1 MNNKAI
7 LNKVKELLGME
18 VKLEQ
23 RKLEDGVTVIEA
35 DAFEPDNEVMIVT
48 EDEQMIP
55 LPVGEYVMEGGEQV
69 LVVTEE
75 GLISEIKAKEEEVE
89 EEVVEEE
96 AKEEEKEEEMAE
108 ESRPIKKTVESIVKE
123 TFFTEIENLKK
134 ENAELKAKLE
144 TLSSDENTNE
154 EVEETTEEVTEEP
167 QDAVDV
173 ESIKAELMDSIK
185 AELTAKESELAEMK
199 KELDKAKASREPLEA
214 KEDVVN
220 PEAKTEKVD
229 ELGAAILNILKS
241 SYK

>member
-1 MNNKAI
+1 MNNRTI

-35 DAFEPDNEVMIVT
+35 DEFAPDNEVMIVT

-75 GLISEIKAKEEEVE
+75 GLISEIKTKEEEVE

-96 AKEEEKEEEMAE
+96 AKKDYEEKEEEMAE

-154 EVEETTEEVTEEP
+154 ETTVETTNEEVTNEVETEEVAEVELSSEEP
-167 QDAVDV
+167 A
-173 ESIKAELMDSIK
+173 
-185 AELTAKESELAEMK
+185 AKPISY
-199 KELDKAKASREPLEA
+199 
-214 KEDVVN
+214 N
-220 PEAKTEKVD
+220 PENEEKTEKFNF
-229 ELGAAILNILKS
+229 AKNRPRNIMDTVLKRIN
-241 SYK
+241 K

>member
-23 RKLEDGVTVIEA
+23 RKLEDGVTVIQAESFEA
-35 DAFEPDNEVMIVT
+35 GSEVMIVT

-96 AKEEEKEEEMAE
+96 AKKDYEEKEEEMAE

-154 EVEETTEEVTEEP
+154 EVVEETTVETTEVEEVAEVELSSEEP
-167 QDAVDV
+167 A
-173 ESIKAELMDSIK
+173 
-185 AELTAKESELAEMK
+185 AKPISY
-199 KELDKAKASREPLEA
+199 
-214 KEDVVN
+214 N
-220 PEAKTEKVD
+220 PENKENKDKYNFAKNRPRNIMDKV
-229 ELGAAILNILKS
+229 LARINK
-241 SYK
+241 

>member
-1 MNNKAI
+1 MNNRTI

-35 DAFEPDNEVMIVT
+35 DEFAPDNEVMIVT

-55 LPVGEYVMEGGEQV
+55 LPVGEYIMEGGEQV

-96 AKEEEKEEEMAE
+96 AKKDYEEKEEEMAE

-154 EVEETTEEVTEEP
+154 ETTVETTNEEVTNETVEVEEVAEVELSSEEP
-167 QDAVDV
+167 A
-173 ESIKAELMDSIK
+173 
-185 AELTAKESELAEMK
+185 AKPISY
-199 KELDKAKASREPLEA
+199 
-214 KEDVVN
+214 N
-220 PEAKTEKVD
+220 PENEEKTEKFNF
-229 ELGAAILNILKS
+229 AKNRPRNIMDTVLKRIN
-241 SYK
+241 K

>member
-1 MNNKAI
+1 MNNRTI

-35 DAFEPDNEVMIVT
+35 DEFAPDNEVMIVT

-55 LPVGEYVMEGGEQV
+55 LPVGEYIMEGGEEV

-75 GLISEIKAKEEEVE
+75 GLIAEIKAKEEEVE

-96 AKEEEKEEEMAE
+96 AKKDYEEKEEEMAE

-154 EVEETTEEVTEEP
+154 EVEVTNEVETTEVDEVAEVELSSEEP
-167 QDAVDV
+167 A
-173 ESIKAELMDSIK
+173 
-185 AELTAKESELAEMK
+185 AKPISY
-199 KELDKAKASREPLEA
+199 
-214 KEDVVN
+214 N
-220 PEAKTEKVD
+220 PENEEKTEKFNF
-229 ELGAAILNILKS
+229 AKNRPRNIMDTVLKRIN
-241 SYK
+241 K

>member
-35 DAFEPDNEVMIVT
+35 DAFESGAEVMIVT

-96 AKEEEKEEEMAE
+96 AKKDYEEKEEEMAE

-154 EVEETTEEVTEEP
+154 EVVETTNEEVTTEVEEVAEVELSSEEP
-167 QDAVDV
+167 A
-173 ESIKAELMDSIK
+173 
-185 AELTAKESELAEMK
+185 AKPISY
-199 KELDKAKASREPLEA
+199 
-214 KEDVVN
+214 N
-220 PEAKTEKVD
+220 PENKENTEKFNF
-229 ELGAAILNILKS
+229 AKNRPRNIMDTVLKRIN
-241 SYK
+241 K

>member
-35 DAFEPDNEVMIVT
+35 DAFEAGAEVMIVT

-96 AKEEEKEEEMAE
+96 AKKDYEEKEEEMAE

-154 EVEETTEEVTEEP
+154 KVEETTVETTNEVETTTEEVAEVELSSEEP
-167 QDAVDV
+167 A
-173 ESIKAELMDSIK
+173 
-185 AELTAKESELAEMK
+185 AKPISY
-199 KELDKAKASREPLEA
+199 
-214 KEDVVN
+214 N
-220 PEAKTEKVD
+220 PENKENKDKYNFAKNRPRNIMDKV
-229 ELGAAILNILKS
+229 LARINK
-241 SYK
+241 

>member
-55 LPVGEYVMEGGEQV
+55 LPVGEYVMEGGEEV

-96 AKEEEKEEEMAE
+96 AKKDEEKEEEMAE

-154 EVEETTEEVTEEP
+154 EVEETTNEEVTTTEVEEVAEVELSSEEP
-167 QDAVDV
+167 A
-173 ESIKAELMDSIK
+173 
-185 AELTAKESELAEMK
+185 AKPISY
-199 KELDKAKASREPLEA
+199 
-214 KEDVVN
+214 N
-220 PEAKTEKVD
+220 PENKENKDKYNFAKNRPRNIMDKV
-229 ELGAAILNILKS
+229 LARINK
-241 SYK
+241 

>member
-35 DAFEPDNEVMIVT
+35 DAFEAGSEVMIVT

-96 AKEEEKEEEMAE
+96 AKKDYEEKEEEMAE

-144 TLSSDENTNE
+144 NLSSDENTNE
-154 EVEETTEEVTEEP
+154 ETTVETTNEEVTETTEEVAEVELSSEEP
-167 QDAVDV
+167 A
-173 ESIKAELMDSIK
+173 
-185 AELTAKESELAEMK
+185 AKPISY
-199 KELDKAKASREPLEA
+199 
-214 KEDVVN
+214 N
-220 PEAKTEKVD
+220 PENKENKDKYNFAKNRPRNIMDKV
-229 ELGAAILNILKS
+229 LARINK
-241 SYK
+241 

>member
-1 MNNKAI
+1 MNNRTI

-35 DAFEPDNEVMIVT
+35 DEFAPDNEVMIVT

-96 AKEEEKEEEMAE
+96 AKKDYEEKEEEMAD

-154 EVEETTEEVTEEP
+154 EVVETTNEEVTNETLEVEEVAEVELSSEEP
-167 QDAVDV
+167 A
-173 ESIKAELMDSIK
+173 
-185 AELTAKESELAEMK
+185 AKPISY
-199 KELDKAKASREPLEA
+199 
-214 KEDVVN
+214 N
-220 PEAKTEKVD
+220 PENEEKTEKFNF
-229 ELGAAILNILKS
+229 AKNRPRNIMDTVLKRIN
-241 SYK
+241 K

>member
-35 DAFEPDNEVMIVT
+35 DAFESGAEVMIVT

-96 AKEEEKEEEMAE
+96 AKKDYEEKEEEMAE

-154 EVEETTEEVTEEP
+154 EVEETTNEEVTTTEVVEEVAEVELSSEEP
-167 QDAVDV
+167 A
-173 ESIKAELMDSIK
+173 
-185 AELTAKESELAEMK
+185 AKPISY
-199 KELDKAKASREPLEA
+199 
-214 KEDVVN
+214 N
-220 PEAKTEKVD
+220 PENKENTEKYNF
-229 ELGAAILNILKS
+229 AKNRPRNIMDTVLKRIN
-241 SYK
+241 K

>member
-1 MNNKAI
+1 MNNRTI

-35 DAFEPDNEVMIVT
+35 DEFAPDNEVMIVT

-75 GLISEIKAKEEEVE
+75 GLISEIKAKEAEEEVE

-96 AKEEEKEEEMAE
+96 AKKDYEEKEEEMAE

-154 EVEETTEEVTEEP
+154 ETTNEEVTNEVVEEVAEVELSSEEP
-167 QDAVDV
+167 A
-173 ESIKAELMDSIK
+173 
-185 AELTAKESELAEMK
+185 AKPISY
-199 KELDKAKASREPLEA
+199 
-214 KEDVVN
+214 N
-220 PEAKTEKVD
+220 PENEEKTEKFNF
-229 ELGAAILNILKS
+229 AKNRPRNIMDTVLKRIN
-241 SYK
+241 K

>member
-35 DAFEPDNEVMIVT
+35 DAVESGAEVMIVT

-96 AKEEEKEEEMAE
+96 AKKDYEEKEEEMAE

-154 EVEETTEEVTEEP
+154 ETTNEEVTNETVEVEEVAEVELSSEEP
-167 QDAVDV
+167 A
-173 ESIKAELMDSIK
+173 
-185 AELTAKESELAEMK
+185 AKPISY
-199 KELDKAKASREPLEA
+199 
-214 KEDVVN
+214 N
-220 PEAKTEKVD
+220 PENEEKTEKFNF
-229 ELGAAILNILKS
+229 AKNRPRNIMDTVLKRIN
-241 SYK
+241 K

>member
-1 MNNKAI
+1 MNNKTI

-75 GLISEIKAKEEEVE
+75 GLISEIKAKESEEE

-96 AKEEEKEEEMAE
+96 AKKDYEEKEEEMAE

-154 EVEETTEEVTEEP
+154 EVEVTTEEVTNEVETEEVAEVELSSEEP
-167 QDAVDV
+167 A
-173 ESIKAELMDSIK
+173 
-185 AELTAKESELAEMK
+185 AKPISY
-199 KELDKAKASREPLEA
+199 
-214 KEDVVN
+214 N
-220 PEAKTEKVD
+220 PENEEKTEKFNF
-229 ELGAAILNILKS
+229 AKNRPRNIMDTVLKRIN
-241 SYK
+241 K

>member
-55 LPVGEYVMEGGEQV
+55 LPVGEYVMEGGEEV

-96 AKEEEKEEEMAE
+96 AKKEEKEEEMAE
-108 ESRPIKKTVESIVKE
+108 EARPIKKTVESIVKE

-154 EVEETTEEVTEEP
+154 EVVEETTVEATNEEVTTTEVEEVAEVELSSEEP
-167 QDAVDV
+167 A
-173 ESIKAELMDSIK
+173 
-185 AELTAKESELAEMK
+185 AKPISY
-199 KELDKAKASREPLEA
+199 
-214 KEDVVN
+214 N
-220 PEAKTEKVD
+220 PENKENTEKFNF
-229 ELGAAILNILKS
+229 AKNRPRNIMDTVLKRIN
-241 SYK
+241 K

>member
-55 LPVGEYVMEGGEQV
+55 LPVGEYVMEGGEEV

-96 AKEEEKEEEMAE
+96 AKKDEEKEEEMAE

-134 ENAELKAKLE
+134 ENAELKAKLA

-154 EVEETTEEVTEEP
+154 ETTVETTNEEVTNETTEVLEEVAEVELSSEEP
-167 QDAVDV
+167 A
-173 ESIKAELMDSIK
+173 
-185 AELTAKESELAEMK
+185 AKPISY
-199 KELDKAKASREPLEA
+199 
-214 KEDVVN
+214 N
-220 PEAKTEKVD
+220 PENKENTEKFNF
-229 ELGAAILNILKS
+229 AKNRPRNIMDTVLKRIN
-241 SYK
+241 K

>member
-55 LPVGEYVMEGGEQV
+55 LPVGEYVMEGGEEV

-75 GLISEIKAKEEEVE
+75 GLISEIKAKEAEE

-96 AKEEEKEEEMAE
+96 AKKDYEEKEEEMAE

-154 EVEETTEEVTEEP
+154 ETTVETTNEEVTNEVEEVAEVELSSEEP
-167 QDAVDV
+167 A
-173 ESIKAELMDSIK
+173 
-185 AELTAKESELAEMK
+185 AKPISY
-199 KELDKAKASREPLEA
+199 
-214 KEDVVN
+214 N
-220 PEAKTEKVD
+220 PENKENTEKYNF
-229 ELGAAILNILKS
+229 AKNRPRNIMDTVLKRMN
-241 SYK
+241 K

>member
-35 DAFEPDNEVMIVT
+35 ESFEAGSEVMIVT

-55 LPVGEYVMEGGEQV
+55 LPVGEYVMEGGEEV

-96 AKEEEKEEEMAE
+96 AKKDYEEKEEEMAE
-108 ESRPIKKTVESIVKE
+108 EARPIKKTVESIVKE

-154 EVEETTEEVTEEP
+154 ETTIETTNEEVTTTEVEEVAEVELSSEEP
-167 QDAVDV
+167 A
-173 ESIKAELMDSIK
+173 
-185 AELTAKESELAEMK
+185 AKPISY
-199 KELDKAKASREPLEA
+199 
-214 KEDVVN
+214 N
-220 PEAKTEKVD
+220 PENKENTEKFNF
-229 ELGAAILNILKS
+229 AKNRPRNIMDTVLKRIN
-241 SYK
+241 K

>member
-1 MNNKAI
+1 MNNRTI

-35 DAFEPDNEVMIVT
+35 DEFAPDNEVMIVT

-96 AKEEEKEEEMAE
+96 AKKDYEEKEEEMAD

-154 EVEETTEEVTEEP
+154 EVEETTEEVTNETKVEEVAEVELSSEEP
-167 QDAVDV
+167 A
-173 ESIKAELMDSIK
+173 
-185 AELTAKESELAEMK
+185 AKPISY
-199 KELDKAKASREPLEA
+199 
-214 KEDVVN
+214 N
-220 PEAKTEKVD
+220 PENEEKTEKFNF
-229 ELGAAILNILKS
+229 AKNRPRNIMDTVLKRIN
-241 SYK
+241 K

>member
-55 LPVGEYVMEGGEQV
+55 LPVGEYVMEGGEEV

-96 AKEEEKEEEMAE
+96 AKKDDKEEEEMAE

-154 EVEETTEEVTEEP
+154 QVEETTNEEVTTTEVEEVAEVELSSEEP
-167 QDAVDV
+167 A
-173 ESIKAELMDSIK
+173 
-185 AELTAKESELAEMK
+185 AKPISY
-199 KELDKAKASREPLEA
+199 
-214 KEDVVN
+214 N
-220 PEAKTEKVD
+220 PENKENTEKFNF
-229 ELGAAILNILKS
+229 AKNRPRNIMDTVLKRIN
-241 SYK
+241 K

>member
-1 MNNKAI
+1 
-7 LNKVKELLGME
+7 ME

-55 LPVGEYVMEGGEQV
+55 LPVGEYVMEGGEEV

-75 GLISEIKAKEEEVE
+75 GLISEIKAKEEVE

-96 AKEEEKEEEMAE
+96 AKKDYEEKEEEMAE

-154 EVEETTEEVTEEP
+154 EVEETTVETTNEEVINEITEVVEEVAEIELSSEEP
-167 QDAVDV
+167 A
-173 ESIKAELMDSIK
+173 
-185 AELTAKESELAEMK
+185 AKPISY
-199 KELDKAKASREPLEA
+199 
-214 KEDVVN
+214 N
-220 PEAKTEKVD
+220 PENKENTEKFNF
-229 ELGAAILNILKS
+229 AKNRPRNIMDTVLKRIN
-241 SYK
+241 K

>member
-96 AKEEEKEEEMAE
+96 AKKDEEKEEEMAE

-154 EVEETTEEVTEEP
+154 ETTVETTNEEVTNEVETTTEEVAEVELSSEEP
-167 QDAVDV
+167 A
-173 ESIKAELMDSIK
+173 
-185 AELTAKESELAEMK
+185 AKPISY
-199 KELDKAKASREPLEA
+199 
-214 KEDVVN
+214 N
-220 PEAKTEKVD
+220 PENKENTEKFNF
-229 ELGAAILNILKS
+229 AKNRPRNIMDTVN
-241 SYK
+241 

>member
-55 LPVGEYVMEGGEQV
+55 LPVGEYVMEGGEEV

-96 AKEEEKEEEMAE
+96 AKKDDKEEEEMAE

-154 EVEETTEEVTEEP
+154 EVEETTNEEVTTTEVEEVAEVELSSEEP
-167 QDAVDV
+167 A
-173 ESIKAELMDSIK
+173 
-185 AELTAKESELAEMK
+185 AKPISY
-199 KELDKAKASREPLEA
+199 
-214 KEDVVN
+214 N
-220 PEAKTEKVD
+220 PENKENTEKFNF
-229 ELGAAILNILKS
+229 AKNRPRNIMDTVLKRIN
-241 SYK
+241 K

>member
-1 MNNKAI
+1 MNNRTI

-35 DAFEPDNEVMIVT
+35 DEFAPDNEVMIVT

-96 AKEEEKEEEMAE
+96 AKKDYEEKEEEMAD

-154 EVEETTEEVTEEP
+154 ETTVETVEEVTNETVEVEEVAEVELSSEEP
-167 QDAVDV
+167 A
-173 ESIKAELMDSIK
+173 
-185 AELTAKESELAEMK
+185 AKPISY
-199 KELDKAKASREPLEA
+199 
-214 KEDVVN
+214 N
-220 PEAKTEKVD
+220 PENEEKTEKFNF
-229 ELGAAILNILKS
+229 AKNRPRNIMDTVLKRIN
-241 SYK
+241 K

>member
-1 MNNKAI
+1 MNNRTI

-35 DAFEPDNEVMIVT
+35 DEFAPDNEVMIVT

-55 LPVGEYVMEGGEQV
+55 LPVGEYVMEGGEEV

-96 AKEEEKEEEMAE
+96 AKKDYEEKEEEMAD

-154 EVEETTEEVTEEP
+154 EVEVTNEVETTETVEEVAEVELSSEEP
-167 QDAVDV
+167 A
-173 ESIKAELMDSIK
+173 
-185 AELTAKESELAEMK
+185 AKPISY
-199 KELDKAKASREPLEA
+199 
-214 KEDVVN
+214 N
-220 PEAKTEKVD
+220 PENKENTEKFNF
-229 ELGAAILNILKS
+229 AKNRPRNIMDTVLKRIN
-241 SYK
+241 K

>member
-96 AKEEEKEEEMAE
+96 AKKDYEEKEEEMAE

-154 EVEETTEEVTEEP
+154 EVEETTNEEVTTETVETTVEVEEVAEVELSSEEP
-167 QDAVDV
+167 A
-173 ESIKAELMDSIK
+173 
-185 AELTAKESELAEMK
+185 AKPISY
-199 KELDKAKASREPLEA
+199 
-214 KEDVVN
+214 N
-220 PEAKTEKVD
+220 PENKENTEKFNF
-229 ELGAAILNILKS
+229 AKNRPRNIMDTVLKRIN
-241 SYK
+241 K

>member
-35 DAFEPDNEVMIVT
+35 DEFAPDNEVMIVT

-55 LPVGEYVMEGGEQV
+55 LPVGEYVMEGGEEV

-75 GLISEIKAKEEEVE
+75 GLISEIKAKEVE

-96 AKEEEKEEEMAE
+96 AKKDYEEKEEEMAE

-154 EVEETTEEVTEEP
+154 ETTNEEVTNEVETTETVEEVAEVELSSEEP
-167 QDAVDV
+167 A
-173 ESIKAELMDSIK
+173 
-185 AELTAKESELAEMK
+185 AKPISY
-199 KELDKAKASREPLEA
+199 
-214 KEDVVN
+214 N
-220 PEAKTEKVD
+220 PENKEKTEKFNF
-229 ELGAAILNILKS
+229 AKNRPRNIMDTVLKRIN
-241 SYK
+241 K

>member
-35 DAFEPDNEVMIVT
+35 EAFEAGAEVMIVT

-75 GLISEIKAKEEEVE
+75 GLISEIKAKEAEEEVE

-96 AKEEEKEEEMAE
+96 AKKDYEEKEEEMAE

-154 EVEETTEEVTEEP
+154 ETTVEATNEDVTNEVETETTEVVEEVAEVELSSEEP
-167 QDAVDV
+167 A
-173 ESIKAELMDSIK
+173 
-185 AELTAKESELAEMK
+185 AKPISF
-199 KELDKAKASREPLEA
+199 
-214 KEDVVN
+214 N
-220 PEAKTEKVD
+220 PENKEKTDKYNFAKNRPRNIMDKV
-229 ELGAAILNILKS
+229 LARINK
-241 SYK
+241 

>member
-35 DAFEPDNEVMIVT
+35 DEFAPDNEVMIVT

-96 AKEEEKEEEMAE
+96 AKKDYEEKEEEMAE

-154 EVEETTEEVTEEP
+154 ETTNEEVTNETVEVEEVAEVELSSEEP
-167 QDAVDV
+167 A
-173 ESIKAELMDSIK
+173 
-185 AELTAKESELAEMK
+185 AKPISY
-199 KELDKAKASREPLEA
+199 
-214 KEDVVN
+214 N
-220 PEAKTEKVD
+220 PENEEKTEKFNF
-229 ELGAAILNILKS
+229 AKNRPRNIMDTVLKRIN
-241 SYK
+241 K

>member
-1 MNNKAI
+1 MKDNSI
-7 LNKVKELLGME
+7 LNKVRELLGME

-35 DAFEPDNEVMIVT
+35 DAFESDNEVMIVT

-55 LPVGEYVMEGGEQV
+55 LPVGEYVMEGGEEV

-96 AKEEEKEEEMAE
+96 AKKDYEEKEEEMAE

-144 TLSSDENTNE
+144 TLSSDENTNQ
-154 EVEETTEEVTEEP
+154 EVEETTVEATNEEVTTEVEEVAEVELSSEEP
-167 QDAVDV
+167 A
-173 ESIKAELMDSIK
+173 
-185 AELTAKESELAEMK
+185 AKPISY
-199 KELDKAKASREPLEA
+199 
-214 KEDVVN
+214 N
-220 PEAKTEKVD
+220 PENKENKDKYNFAKNRPRNIMDKV
-229 ELGAAILNILKS
+229 LARINK
-241 SYK
+241 

>member
-96 AKEEEKEEEMAE
+96 AKKDYEEKEEEMAE

-154 EVEETTEEVTEEP
+154 EVVEETTNEEVTTEVEEVAEVELSSEEP
-167 QDAVDV
+167 A
-173 ESIKAELMDSIK
+173 
-185 AELTAKESELAEMK
+185 AKPISY
-199 KELDKAKASREPLEA
+199 
-214 KEDVVN
+214 N
-220 PEAKTEKVD
+220 PENKENTEKFNF
-229 ELGAAILNILKS
+229 AKNRPRNIMDTVLKRIN
-241 SYK
+241 K

>member
-1 MNNKAI
+1 MNNKTI

-35 DAFEPDNEVMIVT
+35 DEFAPDNEVMIVT

-96 AKEEEKEEEMAE
+96 AEKDYEEKEEEMAE

-154 EVEETTEEVTEEP
+154 EVVEETTNEEVTTETVEVEEVAEVELSSEEP
-167 QDAVDV
+167 A
-173 ESIKAELMDSIK
+173 
-185 AELTAKESELAEMK
+185 AKPISY
-199 KELDKAKASREPLEA
+199 
-214 KEDVVN
+214 N
-220 PEAKTEKVD
+220 PENKENTEKFNF
-229 ELGAAILNILKS
+229 AKNRPRNIMDTVLKRIN
-241 SYK
+241 K

>member
-1 MNNKAI
+1 MNNRTI

-35 DAFEPDNEVMIVT
+35 DEFAPDNEVMIVT

-96 AKEEEKEEEMAE
+96 AKKDYEEKEEEMAE

-154 EVEETTEEVTEEP
+154 ETTNEEVTNEVETTTEEVAEVELSSEEP
-167 QDAVDV
+167 A
-173 ESIKAELMDSIK
+173 
-185 AELTAKESELAEMK
+185 AKPISY
-199 KELDKAKASREPLEA
+199 
-214 KEDVVN
+214 N
-220 PEAKTEKVD
+220 PENKENTEKFNF
-229 ELGAAILNILKS
+229 AKNRPRNIMDTVLKRIN
-241 SYK
+241 K

>member
-55 LPVGEYVMEGGEQV
+55 LPVGEYVMEGGEEV

-75 GLISEIKAKEEEVE
+75 GLISEIKAKEAEE

-96 AKEEEKEEEMAE
+96 AKKDYEEKEEEMAE

-144 TLSSDENTNE
+144 TLSSDENTNVE
-154 EVEETTEEVTEEP
+154 TTVETTNEEVTNEVEEVAEVELSSEEP
-167 QDAVDV
+167 A
-173 ESIKAELMDSIK
+173 
-185 AELTAKESELAEMK
+185 AKPISY
-199 KELDKAKASREPLEA
+199 
-214 KEDVVN
+214 N
-220 PEAKTEKVD
+220 PEKQRKHGE
-229 ELGAAILNILKS
+229 I
-241 SYK
+241 

>member
-1 MNNKAI
+1 MNNKTI

-55 LPVGEYVMEGGEQV
+55 LPVGEYVMEGGEEV

-96 AKEEEKEEEMAE
+96 AKKDYEEKEEEMAE

-154 EVEETTEEVTEEP
+154 EVEETTVETTNEEVTNEVETTTEEVAEVELSSEEP
-167 QDAVDV
+167 A
-173 ESIKAELMDSIK
+173 
-185 AELTAKESELAEMK
+185 AKPISY
-199 KELDKAKASREPLEA
+199 
-214 KEDVVN
+214 N
-220 PEAKTEKVD
+220 PENEEKTEKFNF
-229 ELGAAILNILKS
+229 AKNRPRNIMDTVLKRIN
-241 SYK
+241 K